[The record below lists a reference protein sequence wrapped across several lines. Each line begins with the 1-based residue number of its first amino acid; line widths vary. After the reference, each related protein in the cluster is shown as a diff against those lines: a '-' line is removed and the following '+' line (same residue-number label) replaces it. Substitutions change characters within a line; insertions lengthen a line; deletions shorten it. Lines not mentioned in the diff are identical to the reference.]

1 MIIFLQCLENM
12 EKAHNYDVRVHA
24 YKMVRLCNNVGKK
37 AEKYTATIQSNLFMR
52 VYTGIIAILSFL
64 LILFITSTIVKIDP
78 GNAAAIV
85 SSSSS
90 FQQNEKL
97 KTFE

>member
-1 MIIFLQCLENM
+1 
-12 EKAHNYDVRVHA
+12 
-24 YKMVRLCNNVGKK
+24 
-37 AEKYTATIQSNLFMR
+37 
-52 VYTGIIAILSFL
+52 